1 MTAPACVNGWPRAAP
16 SPPSSFMPLHDVMW
30 VCVWGVCGGH
40 ASVLLLGVRCL
51 VVLAAARAQ
60 PLAVAPVTPAHGLR
74 RCAATLNTNVRAQPG
89 DVQLL
94 CV

>member
-40 ASVLLLGVRCL
+40 ASVLLVGVRCL

-74 RCAATLNTNVRAQPG
+74 RAATLINV
-89 DVQLL
+89 
-94 CV
+94 